1 MTLNPIDCMQCADNS
16 GKGLIGTG
24 SSSSWWV
31 SRPIP
36 VVVDVE
42 VLVIVPHQLPWLF
55 DNTTQEQHVI
65 TLWVAVILEKAA
77 VILWGY

>member
-1 MTLNPIDCMQCADNS
+1 MQCADNS

-55 DNTTQEQHVI
+55 DNTAQEQHVI
-65 TLWVAVILEKAA
+65 TLWVAVILEKAT